1 MHWRETFD
9 AGKVLGLIVMRYIF
23 LIAAILFSARAT
35 AGAVVESCD
44 SLFSAKNSRGSLI
57 IERAGKVVGVSKID
71 HEIDGGAFSD
81 DDSLLIIYGLPKNI
95 SRRGPQR
102 TLLSVFRVRR
112 ASRFIKEEYGGRVYS
127 VSFGIDRRMV
137 VVDSGFGV
145 DVIDLVK
152 RTSTFYDQGYTPN
165 FAIRKCEK

>member
-1 MHWRETFD
+1 M
-9 AGKVLGLIVMRYIF
+9 KRYIF
-23 LIAAILFSARAT
+23 LVVAILAA
-35 AGAVVESCD
+35 ANAAAEVVVKSCD
-44 SLFSAKNSRGSLI
+44 ALFSAKNSRGSLI
-57 IERAGKVVGVSKID
+57 IERAGKVVGISKID

-81 DDSLLIIYGLPKNI
+81 DDSLLIVYGLPKNI

-112 ASRFIKEEYGGRVYS
+112 ASRFIKEEYGSRVYN

-152 RTSTFYDQGYTPN
+152 RTSTFYDQGYMPN
-165 FAIRKCEK
+165 FAIKKCEK

>member
-1 MHWRETFD
+1 M
-9 AGKVLGLIVMRYIF
+9 LGLIVMRYIF

-81 DDSLLIIYGLPKNI
+81 DDSLLIVYGLPK
-95 SRRGPQR
+95 RR
-102 TLLSVFRVRR
+102 FH
-112 ASRFIKEEYGGRVYS
+112 K
-127 VSFGIDRRMV
+127 D
-137 VVDSGFGV
+137 
-145 DVIDLVK
+145 
-152 RTSTFYDQGYTPN
+152 
-165 FAIRKCEK
+165 

>member
-1 MHWRETFD
+1 M
-9 AGKVLGLIVMRYIF
+9 LGLIMMRYIF

-165 FAIRKCEK
+165 FALRKCEK